1 MVGAI
6 LPEADGGLSQCHR
19 ADQGADTQPAKPLK
33 KISMKK
39 IVLFAITVLTT
50 TVASAETGTSG
61 ISDAADGVVTYMPY
75 VRALCYVIAA
85 IIAVVG
91 AVAVYYTMQTSP
103 QNTSKRIFMTA
114 GSAFTFVC
122 LSLALPQFFG
132 IDGNMSGGGI
142 GSAGSGTSGTSGTGT
157 GFLASDQGGISRS
170 GIITEIPSYADE
182 RWVHFPSGTRMET
195 ANFLLDIYDKNG
207 AGAPGSYGNTL
218 NYIHQLYHNREI
230 DYGTFNVL
238 MSLSGNLP
246 HN

>member
-1 MVGAI
+1 
-6 LPEADGGLSQCHR
+6 
-19 ADQGADTQPAKPLK
+19 
-33 KISMKK
+33 MKK
-39 IVLFAITVLTT
+39 IFLLFIVCLTT
-50 TVASAETGTSG
+50 TVASADTGSSAN
-61 ISDAADGVVTYMPY
+61 SDASDGVVTYMPY
-75 VRALCYVIAA
+75 VRALCYIIAA

-114 GSAFTFVC
+114 GSALTFVC

-132 IDGNMSGGGI
+132 IDGNMSGGS
-142 GSAGSGTSGTSGTGT
+142 GSSGSGTSGTSGTGT

-170 GIITEIPSYADE
+170 GIITEIPSFADE

-218 NYIHQLYHNREI
+218 NYIHQLYYNREI

>member
-1 MVGAI
+1 MVRGI

-19 ADQGADTQPAKPLK
+19 TDKGADTQPAKPLNE
-33 KISMKK
+33 ISMKK

-132 IDGNMSGGGI
+132 IDGNMSGGGS

>member
-1 MVGAI
+1 MVRAL

-19 ADQGADTQPAKPLK
+19 ADQGADTQPAKPLNE
-33 KISMKK
+33 ISMKK
-39 IVLFAITVLTT
+39 IILFSITVLTT
-50 TVASAETGTSG
+50 TVASAETGASG

-132 IDGNMSGGGI
+132 IDGNMSGGGS

>member
-132 IDGNMSGGGI
+132 IGGNMSGGGI

>member
-19 ADQGADTQPAKPLK
+19 ADQGADTQPAKPLNE
-33 KISMKK
+33 ISMKK
-39 IVLFAITVLTT
+39 IILFSITVLTT
-50 TVASAETGTSG
+50 TVASAETGASG

-75 VRALCYVIAA
+75 VRALCYAIAA

-132 IDGNMSGGGI
+132 IDGNMSGGGS
-142 GSAGSGTSGTSGTGT
+142 GSAGSGTNGTSGTGT

>member
-1 MVGAI
+1 
-6 LPEADGGLSQCHR
+6 
-19 ADQGADTQPAKPLK
+19 
-33 KISMKK
+33 MKK
-39 IVLFAITVLTT
+39 IFLLFIVCLTT
-50 TVASAETGTSG
+50 TVASADTGSSA
-61 ISDAADGVVTYMPY
+61 ISDASDGVVTYMPY

-114 GSAFTFVC
+114 GSALTFVC

-132 IDGNMSGGGI
+132 IDGNMSGGS
-142 GSAGSGTSGTSGTGT
+142 GSSGSGTSGTSGTGT

-170 GIITEIPSYADE
+170 GIITEIPSFADE
-182 RWVHFPSGTRMET
+182 RWVHFPSGTKMET

-218 NYIHQLYHNREI
+218 NYIHQLYYNREI

>member
-1 MVGAI
+1 
-6 LPEADGGLSQCHR
+6 
-19 ADQGADTQPAKPLK
+19 
-33 KISMKK
+33 MKK
-39 IVLFAITVLTT
+39 IFLLFIVCLTT
-50 TVASAETGTSG
+50 TVASADTGSSA

-91 AVAVYYTMQTSP
+91 AVAVYYTMQTRP

-114 GSAFTFVC
+114 GSALTFVC

-132 IDGNMSGGGI
+132 IDGNVSGGGS
-142 GSAGSGTSGTSGTGT
+142 GSSGSGTSGTSGTGT

-170 GIITEIPSYADE
+170 GIITEIPSFADE

-218 NYIHQLYHNREI
+218 NYIHQLYYNREI

>member
-19 ADQGADTQPAKPLK
+19 ADQGADTQPAKPLNE
-33 KISMKK
+33 ISMKK
-39 IVLFAITVLTT
+39 IILFSITVLTT
-50 TVASAETGTSG
+50 TVASAETGASG

-85 IIAVVG
+85 IVAVVG

-132 IDGNMSGGGI
+132 IDGNMSGGGS

>member
-1 MVGAI
+1 MVRAL
-6 LPEADGGLSQCHR
+6 LPEANGGLSQCHR
-19 ADQGADTQPAKPLK
+19 ADKGADTQPAKPLNEM
-33 KISMKK
+33 SMKK

-132 IDGNMSGGGI
+132 IDGNMSGGGS
-142 GSAGSGTSGTSGTGT
+142 GSAGSGINGTSGTLT

>member
-1 MVGAI
+1 MVRAI

-33 KISMKK
+33 KTSMKK

-61 ISDAADGVVTYMPY
+61 IGDAADGVVTYMPY
-75 VRALCYVIAA
+75 VRALCYIIAA

-103 QNTSKRIFMTA
+103 QKTSKRIFMTA
-114 GSAFTFVC
+114 GSALTFVC

-132 IDGNMSGGGI
+132 IDGNMSGGGS

-182 RWVHFPSGTRMET
+182 HWVHFPSGTRMET

>member
-19 ADQGADTQPAKPLK
+19 ADQGADTQPAKPLNE
-33 KISMKK
+33 ISMKK
-39 IVLFAITVLTT
+39 IILFSITVLTT
-50 TVASAETGTSG
+50 TVASAETGASG

-85 IIAVVG
+85 IVAVVG

-132 IDGNMSGGGI
+132 IDGNMSGGGS

-170 GIITEIPSYADE
+170 GIIAEIPSYADE

>member
-132 IDGNMSGGGI
+132 IDGNMSGGGS
-142 GSAGSGTSGTSGTGT
+142 GSAGSGTNGTSGTGT

>member
-19 ADQGADTQPAKPLK
+19 ADQGADTQPAKPLNE
-33 KISMKK
+33 ISMKK
-39 IVLFAITVLTT
+39 IILFSITVLTT
-50 TVASAETGTSG
+50 TVASAETGASG

-85 IIAVVG
+85 IVAVVG

>member
-1 MVGAI
+1 
-6 LPEADGGLSQCHR
+6 
-19 ADQGADTQPAKPLK
+19 
-33 KISMKK
+33 MKK
-39 IVLFAITVLTT
+39 IILFSITVLTT
-50 TVASAETGTSG
+50 TVASAETGTTG
-61 ISDAADGVVTYMPY
+61 VSDAADGVVTYMPY
-75 VRALCYVIAA
+75 VRALCYAIAA

-132 IDGNMSGGGI
+132 IDGNMSGGGS
-142 GSAGSGTSGTSGTGT
+142 GSAVSGTNGTSGTGT

>member
-1 MVGAI
+1 MVRAI

-122 LSLALPQFFG
+122 ISLALPQFFG
-132 IDGNMSGGGI
+132 IDGNMSGGGS
-142 GSAGSGTSGTSGTGT
+142 GSSGSGTSGTSGTGT

>member
-19 ADQGADTQPAKPLK
+19 ADQGADTQPAKPLNE
-33 KISMKK
+33 ISMKK
-39 IVLFAITVLTT
+39 IILFSITVLTT
-50 TVASAETGTSG
+50 TVASAETGTTG

-85 IIAVVG
+85 IVAVVG

-132 IDGNMSGGGI
+132 IDGNMSGGGS
-142 GSAGSGTSGTSGTGT
+142 GSAGSGTNGTSGTGT

>member
-1 MVGAI
+1 
-6 LPEADGGLSQCHR
+6 
-19 ADQGADTQPAKPLK
+19 
-33 KISMKK
+33 MKK
-39 IVLFAITVLTT
+39 IFLLFIVCLTT
-50 TVASAETGTSG
+50 TVASADTGSSA

-91 AVAVYYTMQTSP
+91 AVAVYYTMQTSH

-114 GSAFTFVC
+114 GSALTFVC

-132 IDGNMSGGGI
+132 IDGNMSGGS
-142 GSAGSGTSGTSGTGT
+142 GSSGSGTSGTSGTGT

-170 GIITEIPSYADE
+170 GIITEIPSFADE

>member
-1 MVGAI
+1 MVRAL

-19 ADQGADTQPAKPLK
+19 ADQGADTQPAKPLNE
-33 KISMKK
+33 ISMKK
-39 IVLFAITVLTT
+39 IILFSITVLTT
-50 TVASAETGTSG
+50 TVASAETGTTG
-61 ISDAADGVVTYMPY
+61 ISAAADGVVTYMPY
-75 VRALCYVIAA
+75 VRALCYAIAA

-132 IDGNMSGGGI
+132 IDGNMSGGGS

>member
-1 MVGAI
+1 MVRAI

-33 KISMKK
+33 KKSMKK
-39 IVLFAITVLTT
+39 IFLFSITVLTT
-50 TVASAETGTSG
+50 TVASAETGAPG
-61 ISDAADGVVTYMPY
+61 ISDVADGVVSYMPY

>member
-1 MVGAI
+1 MVRAL

-19 ADQGADTQPAKPLK
+19 ADEGADTQPAKPLK
-33 KISMKK
+33 KKSMKK
-39 IVLFAITVLTT
+39 IFLFSITGLTT

-85 IIAVVG
+85 VIAVVG

-132 IDGNMSGGGI
+132 IDGNMSGGGS

-182 RWVHFPSGTRMET
+182 RWVHFPSGTRMVQV
-195 ANFLLDIYDKNG
+195 LLVH
-207 AGAPGSYGNTL
+207 T
-218 NYIHQLYHNREI
+218 EI
-230 DYGTFNVL
+230 RLITSISSIITVKSIMG
-238 MSLSGNLP
+238 LSTCS
-246 HN
+246 

>member
-132 IDGNMSGGGI
+132 IDGNMSGGGS

>member
-1 MVGAI
+1 
-6 LPEADGGLSQCHR
+6 
-19 ADQGADTQPAKPLK
+19 
-33 KISMKK
+33 MKK
-39 IVLFAITVLTT
+39 IFLLFIVCLTT
-50 TVASAETGTSG
+50 TVASADTGSSA

-114 GSAFTFVC
+114 GSALTFVC

-132 IDGNMSGGGI
+132 IDGNMSGGG
-142 GSAGSGTSGTSGTGT
+142 GSSGSGTSGTSGTGT

-170 GIITEIPSYADE
+170 GIITEIPSFADE

-207 AGAPGSYGNTL
+207 AGAPGSYGNTI
-218 NYIHQLYHNREI
+218 NYIHQLYYNREI

>member
-1 MVGAI
+1 
-6 LPEADGGLSQCHR
+6 
-19 ADQGADTQPAKPLK
+19 
-33 KISMKK
+33 MKK
-39 IVLFAITVLTT
+39 IILFSITVLTT

-114 GSAFTFVC
+114 GSAFIFVC

-157 GFLASDQGGISRS
+157 GFLASTKEVFPVAVSSQRFRLMPMNAGYTSQVEQEWKQPTSFLTSMTRMVQVLLVHTEIHLITSISS
-170 GIITEIPSYADE
+170 IITVKSIM
-182 RWVHFPSGTRMET
+182 G
-195 ANFLLDIYDKNG
+195 
-207 AGAPGSYGNTL
+207 
-218 NYIHQLYHNREI
+218 
-230 DYGTFNVL
+230 
-238 MSLSGNLP
+238 LSTCS
-246 HN
+246 

>member
-19 ADQGADTQPAKPLK
+19 ADQGADTQPAKPLNE
-33 KISMKK
+33 ISMKK
-39 IVLFAITVLTT
+39 IILFSITVLTT
-50 TVASAETGTSG
+50 TVASAETGASG

-85 IIAVVG
+85 IVAVVG

-132 IDGNMSGGGI
+132 IDGNMSGGGS
-142 GSAGSGTSGTSGTGT
+142 GSAGSGTNGTSGTGT

>member
-6 LPEADGGLSQCHR
+6 LPQADGGLSQRHR

-33 KISMKK
+33 KKSMKK
-39 IVLFAITVLTT
+39 IFLFSITVLTT

-75 VRALCYVIAA
+75 VRALCYAIAA

-132 IDGNMSGGGI
+132 IDGNMSGGGS

>member
-1 MVGAI
+1 
-6 LPEADGGLSQCHR
+6 
-19 ADQGADTQPAKPLK
+19 
-33 KISMKK
+33 MKK
-39 IVLFAITVLTT
+39 IFLLFIVCLTT
-50 TVASAETGTSG
+50 TVASADTGSSA
-61 ISDAADGVVTYMPY
+61 ISDASDGVVTYMPY
-75 VRALCYVIAA
+75 VRALCYIIAA

-114 GSAFTFVC
+114 GGALTFVC

-132 IDGNMSGGGI
+132 IDGNMSGGS
-142 GSAGSGTSGTSGTGT
+142 GSSGSGTSGTSGTGT

-170 GIITEIPSYADE
+170 GIITEIPSFADE

-218 NYIHQLYHNREI
+218 NYIHQLYYNREI

>member
-122 LSLALPQFFG
+122 ISLALPQFFG
-132 IDGNMSGGGI
+132 IDGNMSGGGS
-142 GSAGSGTSGTSGTGT
+142 GSAGSGTKGTSGTGT

>member
-19 ADQGADTQPAKPLK
+19 TDKGADTQPAKPLNE
-33 KISMKK
+33 ISMKK

-61 ISDAADGVVTYMPY
+61 ISDAADGVVTHMPY
-75 VRALCYVIAA
+75 VRALCYVIAS